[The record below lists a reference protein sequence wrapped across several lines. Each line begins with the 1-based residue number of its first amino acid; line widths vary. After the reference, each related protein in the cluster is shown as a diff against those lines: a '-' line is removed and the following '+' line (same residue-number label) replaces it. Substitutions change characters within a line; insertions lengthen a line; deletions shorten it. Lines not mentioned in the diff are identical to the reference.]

1 MGWFSCKQNCA
12 IRVLEKQHHDCVIHI
27 GQVNHLC
34 VAFGA
39 GTCTYTYASL
49 SITSKVPNKQVAVT
63 FVKFCD
69 CYLSRYFTVLQM
81 LTTVGVLMSMYE
93 SRPKTGMVQA
103 TQLLTWPMTIKNC
116 MI

>member
-27 GQVNHLC
+27 GEVNHLC

-49 SITSKVPNKQVAVT
+49 SITSKVPNKQVAVKFVNLPSSVTAT
-63 FVKFCD
+63 FPGISQYYRC
-69 CYLSRYFTVLQM
+69 
-81 LTTVGVLMSMYE
+81 
-93 SRPKTGMVQA
+93 
-103 TQLLTWPMTIKNC
+103 
-116 MI
+116 